1 MATNHY
7 FHNFTGTK
15 INEQRLYEDVIVESI
30 KIHGHDVY
38 YLPREQWDDTDPIFG
53 ENIQSRF
60 ERAYQMEMYIAN
72 VDGWEGQSDL
82 FSKFGL
88 EIRDNSNF
96 IVAKR
101 TFDKY
106 MPTSI
111 TIRPREGDLIYVPV
125 MMKMFEVKFV
135 EERLLFFTRGY
146 KFPYI
151 FELRCEAFR
160 FNNEK
165 IDTGVDVL
173 DNVNDTA
180 GYIVQITTSGTGNYN
195 IGEMVYQGSNLNY
208 SISSAR
214 VVQWDPN
221 TKKLDINNVKGTFE
235 PTNGVVIGNDTNTR
249 TSIVVSDTMGDH
261 TYYDFFNNRDIQIEA
276 NTVVDLSEINPFG
289 NP

>member
-96 IVAKR
+96 IVAKN
-101 TFDKY
+101 
-106 MPTSI
+106 
-111 TIRPREGDLIYVPV
+111 L
-125 MMKMFEVKFV
+125 
-135 EERLLFFTRGY
+135 
-146 KFPYI
+146 
-151 FELRCEAFR
+151 
-160 FNNEK
+160 
-165 IDTGVDVL
+165 
-173 DNVNDTA
+173 
-180 GYIVQITTSGTGNYN
+180 QIGRAH
-195 IGEMVYQGSNLNY
+195 V
-208 SISSAR
+208 
-214 VVQWDPN
+214 
-221 TKKLDINNVKGTFE
+221 
-235 PTNGVVIGNDTNTR
+235 
-249 TSIVVSDTMGDH
+249 
-261 TYYDFFNNRDIQIEA
+261 
-276 NTVVDLSEINPFG
+276 
-289 NP
+289 